1 MTSEEQSGANPS
13 ASSGAPRRVGPQRR
27 RRSFRPGRRPPR
39 RPPSGQ
45 IERSAGA
52 SGQPSEQAD
61 LPETAAASTGERAEA
76 IPESNTAD
84 AAPLPPL
91 QDRQPNVS
99 ATPAIQEAIESV
111 QRINKELE
119 TLLLE
124 MQKALEILEEAEV
137 QKYADEREIE
147 GLRAAVRQLNRPREG
162 QQRPHQP
169 QGRPDQR
176 NRHSHRDQRYQSSHR
191 GRPEQRLPEKSPDPA
206 PTEDHVE
213 PRESENET
221 DRDRPEDRDVPF

>member
-1 MTSEEQSGANPS
+1 M
-13 ASSGAPRRVGPQRR
+13 
-27 RRSFRPGRRPPR
+27 
-39 RPPSGQ
+39 
-45 IERSAGA
+45 ERSAEA
-52 SGQPSEQAD
+52 SEQASEQAD
-61 LPETAAASTGERAEA
+61 LPQAAAAPTGDKADA
-76 IPESNTAD
+76 IAESNAAET
-84 AAPLPPL
+84 APLPPL
-91 QDRQPNVS
+91 KDRQPNVS

-119 TLLLE
+119 ILLLE

-147 GLRAAVRQLNRPREG
+147 ALRAAVRQLNRPRET
-162 QQRPHQP
+162 QQRQHQP

-206 PTEDHVE
+206 PAEDHVE

-221 DRDRPEDRDVPF
+221 HRDRPEDRDVPF